1 MTELK
6 PPSSHDEIRTLIDR
20 MIDNLITIQVTD
32 AKGLWVNPDGTVV
45 DDKSWKE
52 WGWPQ
57 GVGLYGIW
65 KNYEIT
71 GNPKALKTVTD
82 WFDQALTR
90 GTPGK
95 NVNSVAPILTL
106 AFLYERTGEP
116 SYLPYLKQWGAW
128 IYRDQTRTEG
138 AGIQHVTVSSNNHN
152 QLWADTLVMTV
163 LALAKI
169 GKVLGRPEYVEEA
182 KYQFLI
188 HAKFLMDPSN
198 GLWFHGWSFDDR
210 NNFSA
215 AHWGRGNCWATI
227 AIPEV
232 LSLLGLDEHDAVRR
246 WLVEVLREQVETLS
260 ALQDP
265 VTGLWHTLV
274 DDPNSYLESSATA
287 GFAYGIL
294 KAVHERF
301 LAAAYLPVA
310 YKAVEGLIGQIN
322 DKGEVERVSVGTGI
336 GDDWD
341 YYRTIDIT
349 PMPYGQSLTVL
360 AFTELL
366 VSYC

>member
-71 GNPKALKTVTD
+71 GNPKALKTVAD

-227 AIPEV
+227 AI
-232 LSLLGLDEHDAVRR
+232 AVGWSRCCASRSRR
-246 WLVEVLREQVETLS
+246 CPRCRIPSPVCGTRWSTTRTHIWNPPPPP
-260 ALQDP
+260 ALP
-265 VTGLWHTLV
+265 MAYSRPCTSV
-274 DDPNSYLESSATA
+274 SSPPPTC
-287 GFAYGIL
+287 
-294 KAVHERF
+294 
-301 LAAAYLPVA
+301 P
-310 YKAVEGLIGQIN
+310 
-322 DKGEVERVSVGTGI
+322 S
-336 GDDWD
+336 
-341 YYRTIDIT
+341 RTRRSR
-349 PMPYGQSLTVL
+349 G
-360 AFTELL
+360 
-366 VSYC
+366 

>member
-1 MTELK
+1 MAASM
-6 PPSSHDEIRTLIDR
+6 PPLGRDEVRTLIDR
-20 MIDNLITIQVTD
+20 MIDNLVTIEVTD
-32 AKGLWVNPDGTVV
+32 GKGLWVNPDGTVV

-52 WGWPQ
+52 WNWPQ

-65 KNYEIT
+65 RNYQIT

-82 WFDQALTR
+82 WFDQALAK
-90 GTPGK
+90 GTPAK

-106 AFLYERTGEP
+106 ACLYEQTREP
-116 SYLPYLKQWGAW
+116 SYLPYLRQWGEW

-138 AGIQHVTVSSNNHN
+138 AGIQHVTASGENHN

-163 LALAKI
+163 LALAKL
-169 GKVLGRPEYVEEA
+169 GKVLGRPEYLEEA

-188 HAKFLMDPSN
+188 HAKFLMDPAN
-198 GLWFHGWSFDDR
+198 GLWFHGWTFDDR

-227 AIPEV
+227 AIPEF
-232 LSLLGLDEHDAVRR
+232 LSLMDLDEHDAVRR
-246 WLVEVLREQVETLS
+246 WLTEVLREQVETL
-260 ALQDP
+260 AQLQDP
-265 VTGLWHTLV
+265 QTGMWHTLL
-274 DDPNSYLESSATA
+274 DDPDSYLESSATA

-294 KAVHERF
+294 KAVHERYLDASYADVAYRAVKG
-301 LAAAYLPVA
+301 LAAR
-310 YKAVEGLIGQIN
+310 IN
-322 DKGEVERVSVGTGI
+322 EAGEVEQVSVGTGI
-336 GDDWD
+336 GADLD
-341 YYRTIDIT
+341 YYRTIEIT

-360 AFTELL
+360 AFTQML